1 MSVQDNK
8 AVVHNFIE
16 EVWHEGNLDSIDK
29 YIAPDY
35 IRHTSHT
42 REGGQE
48 VRGLDGARQSIAAL
62 RTSFPDIHFTSEDVL
77 VDDDKVVVR
86 WTVSG
91 THRGEFM
98 GVPPTGK
105 QVSWTGIN
113 IYRIADGK
121 IVERWANE
129 DGVSLLQQLGA
140 VLATRQ
146 TTG

>member
-42 REGGQE
+42 REGGRE

-77 VDDDKVVVR
+77 VDEDKVVVR

-98 GVPPTGK
+98 GVSPTGK
-105 QVSWTGIN
+105 HVSWTGIN